1 LRRLVRRQS
10 FRELHSVSAEWI
22 ERHFELLE
30 ANSPW
35 LDRTGTDLWDY
46 CQGFAR
52 PPGLDPGSRVSAQ
65 CTRAMTVVY
74 GFDGP
79 LHAKLDLLGEAL
91 FAAGWGKIKNVR
103 RDGRP
108 VEQLWVALNG
118 EEILERRDRDF
129 RSRGINPQWRS
140 VTELERPAFESF
152 LVVDQQEW
160 RLSELRRPAWPWW
173 GALVD
178 THAVRAAFDAQIRR
192 RTGADEPGAVV
203 EADAGVLRWL
213 APGTQSSCVTWS
225 ELTRDSADAVIAAQV
240 RYFAARGTPVE
251 WKLYDYDQPADLA
264 QRLLAAGFV
273 ADDEELM
280 LVAETA
286 AIACDVKLPD
296 GVWLDLVT
304 DDAGVEAMMA
314 VHDLAFARHPS
325 PELGERLAA
334 QLREAPELIQ
344 MVVAMAGDEPVSA
357 ARVEFTPGTDFAGLW
372 GGGTV
377 PAWRGRGIFRALVA
391 YRAGLAAARG
401 YRYLQVDALPA
412 SRPILQ
418 RLGFERVAATTPYVW
433 RPPGQ

>member
-1 LRRLVRRQS
+1 
-10 FRELHSVSAEWI
+10 
-22 ERHFELLE
+22 
-30 ANSPW
+30 
-35 LDRTGTDLWDY
+35 
-46 CQGFAR
+46 
-52 PPGLDPGSRVSAQ
+52 
-65 CTRAMTVVY
+65 M
-74 GFDGP
+74 
-79 LHAKLDLLGEAL
+79 
-91 FAAGWGKIKNVR
+91 
-103 RDGRP
+103 
-108 VEQLWVALNG
+108 
-118 EEILERRDRDF
+118 
-129 RSRGINPQWRS
+129 
-140 VTELERPAFESF
+140 
-152 LVVDQQEW
+152 DQQEW
-160 RLSELRRPAWPWW
+160 RLSELRRPVWPWW

-213 APGTQSSCVTWS
+213 APGTQASCITWS
-225 ELTRDSADAVIAAQV
+225 GLTRDSADAVIAAQV
-240 RYFAARGTPVE
+240 RYFSARGAPVE

-264 QRLLAAGFV
+264 RRLLAAGFV

-286 AIACDVKLPD
+286 AIDSDVKLPD
-296 GVWLDLVT
+296 GVRLDLVT
-304 DDAGVEAMMA
+304 DDAGVQAMLA
-314 VHDLAFARHPS
+314 VHDLAFAGHPS
-325 PELGERLAA
+325 PGLGERLAA
-334 QLREAPELIQ
+334 QLGKAPDLIQ

-418 RLGFERVAATTPYVW
+418 RLGFEPVAATTPYVW
-433 RPPGQ
+433 TPPGR

>member
-1 LRRLVRRQS
+1 VAASGQFRTVANKLKPAIVWTWRVRTASGQTHKKLCGVPGSAPRHKEAAEAFAIVRARALRRMRPGGW
-10 FRELHSVSAEWI
+10 VS
-22 ERHFELLE
+22 
-30 ANSPW
+30 
-35 LDRTGTDLWDY
+35 
-46 CQGFAR
+46 R
-52 PPGLDPGSRVSAQ
+52 PL
-65 CTRAMTVVY
+65 T
-74 GFDGP
+74 
-79 LHAKLDLLGEAL
+79 
-91 FAAGWGKIKNVR
+91 
-103 RDGRP
+103 
-108 VEQLWVALNG
+108 
-118 EEILERRDRDF
+118 EI
-129 RSRGINPQWRS
+129 
-140 VTELERPAFESF
+140 ERPAFKSF
-152 LVVDQQEW
+152 LVVDQHQW

-192 RTGADEPGAVV
+192 NTRAGEQGAVV

-213 APGTQSSCVTWS
+213 APGTQTSRITWS
-225 ELTRDSADAVIAAQV
+225 ELTSGSADAVIAAQV

-286 AIACDVKLPD
+286 AIDSGVKLAD
-296 GVWLDLVT
+296 GVRLNLVT
-304 DDAGVEAMMA
+304 GQVGVEAMMA
-314 VHDLAFARHPS
+314 VHDLAFAGHPS
-325 PELGERLAA
+325 PGLGERLVT
-334 QLREAPELIQ
+334 QLRDAPELVQ

-357 ARVEFTPGTDFAGLW
+357 ARAEFIPGTDFAGLW

-418 RLGFERVAATTPYVW
+418 RLGFKPVAATTPYVW
-433 RPPGQ
+433 TPQATR